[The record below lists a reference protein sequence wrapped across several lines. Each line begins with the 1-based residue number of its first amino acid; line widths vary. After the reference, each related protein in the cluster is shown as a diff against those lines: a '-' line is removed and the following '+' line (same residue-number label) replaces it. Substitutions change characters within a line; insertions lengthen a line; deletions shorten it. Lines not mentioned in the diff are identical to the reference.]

1 VKSKLDTCI
10 NNTNNN
16 NNNKNNNTFKFN
28 SLFLGFNTTAI
39 GTNCRTSTIKKG
51 EGCNTDT

>member
-1 VKSKLDTCI
+1 VKSYIQTFII
-10 NNTNNN
+10 NT
-16 NNNKNNNTFKFN
+16 NNKNNNNFTFN

-39 GTNCRTSTIKKG
+39 GDNCRTSTIKKC